1 MRSVNAVSNAVD
13 QVGSVAEGTFTPQE
27 YEDFRVYLEKTCG
40 IVLGDNKHYLITSRL
55 SRVMAD
61 HKLKSLGALVDDIKK
76 DRTPRLRESIIE
88 AMTTNE
94 TLWFRDG
101 YPYEVLKQ
109 KLLPELAKKRPR
121 SVRIWSAACSSGQE
135 PYSISM
141 TVQEYMSSNPGAL
154 GDVQIVATD
163 ISPAILKEA
172 KDARYDDMALARG
185 IGAERKQRFFTA
197 VGKQWEVRPE
207 IRARV
212 RFLSL
217 NLLQSYAL
225 LGRFDIIFCRNVLIY
240 FSSESKS
247 DIMAR
252 MGKTLNPGGHLFL
265 GASESITNYS
275 EAYDMV
281 RCNPGVVYKLKGS
294 Y

>member
-1 MRSVNAVSNAVD
+1 VRSANAVSNAVD
-13 QVGSVAEGTFTPQE
+13 QVGSLVEGTFTPQE
-27 YEDFRVYLEKTCG
+27 YEDFRVFLEKACG

-76 DRTPRLRESIIE
+76 ERTPRLRESIIE

-94 TLWFRDG
+94 TLWFRDA

-141 TVQEYMSSNPGAL
+141 TVQEYLASNPGAL

-172 KDARYDDMALARG
+172 KDARYDDMTLARG
-185 IGAERKQRFFTA
+185 ISAERKQRFFTA
-197 VGKQWEVRPE
+197 IGKQWEVRPE

-217 NLLQSYAL
+217 NLLQSYGL
-225 LGRFDIIFCRNVLIY
+225 LGRFDLIFCRNVLIY

-275 EAYDMV
+275 DAYDMV

-294 Y
+294 

>member
-1 MRSVNAVSNAVD
+1 MRISNAVAIEE
-13 QVGSVAEGTFTPQE
+13 QLVGSVAEGTFTPQE
-27 YEDFRVYLEKTCG
+27 YEDFRVFLEQACG

-55 SRVMAD
+55 SRMMAD
-61 HKLKSLGALVDDIKK
+61 HRLKSLGELVDNLKK
-76 DRTPRLRESIIE
+76 ERTPRLRETIIE

-101 YPYEVLKQ
+101 YPFDVLKQ
-109 KLLPELAKKRPR
+109 NLLPELAKKRQR

-141 TVQEYMSSNPGAL
+141 AVQEYLSSNPGAL
-154 GDVQIVATD
+154 SDVQILATD

-185 IGAERKQRFFTA
+185 IGAERKQRYFTA
-197 VGKQWEVRPE
+197 IGKQWEVRPE

-217 NLLQSYAL
+217 NLLQNYAL

-240 FSSESKS
+240 FSSDSKR

-281 RCNPGVVYKLKGS
+281 RCNPGVVYKCK
-294 Y
+294 